1 MPISREELEDGRI
14 ALTFPILRILTE
26 SPDLGFSAQ
35 EVQQLL
41 KEKDGRDA
49 TLVGVEL
56 ALQALVQ
63 RNTVLM
69 GEMEDQR
76 WYTMVQRRLGFR
88 TER

>member
-49 TLVGVEL
+49 TLVEVEL

-88 TER
+88 TEQ